1 MRVPRFPAA
10 PSLPASVPSAHPP
23 APFSVFLSYAS
34 EDRTAVAA
42 VGAALVAAG
51 IEVWFD
57 ANELRGGDA
66 WDDQIRHRIKSCTFF
81 VPVVSDTTE
90 LRTEG
95 YFRREW
101 KLAIERSHDMADDR
115 PFILPVTLIDIRPE
129 AARVPQRFRDLHWL
143 RLPGGAYPERLVEEL
158 NRMHRKVAA
167 KASGASAG
175 PSGAEPA
182 PTGGRKFPSTGFP
195 LRRIV
200 VPLLALLVL
209 GVVWMK
215 WSASRPA
222 PRAAVAPLDE
232 KSVAVLPFL
241 NMSGDTKDDYLS
253 DGLSEELLAA
263 LGRDPALRIVA
274 RTSSFAFKGRA
285 VSVQQ
290 IAAQLGVG
298 RLIEG
303 SVRRSG
309 NQLRIVVQLVN
320 GANGFRLW
328 SHEYP
333 LLLQDLFEVQAT
345 VANDVVA
352 QLFPGAGRLAAARRI
367 TTRNLDAYDAF
378 LRARSFQAK
387 PPVRENLEQAAK
399 FFSQATE
406 LDPGYAVAWARL
418 GSVWLR
424 LRTAGYDDTDANLA
438 RAHQA
443 IQHALALDP
452 ELPEAHAAL
461 AYYFT
466 KDWTNQGLAEKEL
479 EVARAGLP
487 NDPDI
492 LVALAASNLNL
503 GRKPEAVQAI
513 RQAAKLDP
521 QNGDTAN
528 FSALILDAASFYPES
543 LAERDRAYRVSGWI
557 GSLADKAFTYRNW
570 KGDLG
575 AALKA
580 LDQTLPATSDPGDLD
595 YYWRI
600 RANFLRAQGDYS
612 GALAAIDHIQIE
624 LLPSQ
629 FYYGSKSLLRAQAH
643 EAMGHPAAARPDYE
657 HALADAEKYRDA
669 NPKIFRAYT
678 SLALIYA
685 GLGREA
691 EARAAVTR
699 CLELIP
705 PSENP
710 AVAARTGL
718 RIRAQIDARFGQ
730 MDAAL
735 ETVRSQI
742 TAGFWKRQ
750 ELLLDPDWIL
760 LRRDPRFVPLA
771 QTAEP

>member
-1 MRVPRFPAA
+1 MSSPQP
-10 PSLPASVPSAHPP
+10 PP
-23 APFSVFLSYAS
+23 AYSVFLSYAS
-34 EDRTAVAA
+34 EDRAAVARLST
-42 VGAALVAAG
+42 ALQEAG

-66 WDDQIRHRIKSCTFF
+66 WDDQIRHRIKHCTFF
-81 VPVVSDTTE
+81 VPVVSATTE

-115 PFILPVTLIDIRPE
+115 PFILPVTLIDVRPE
-129 AARVPQRFRDLHWL
+129 AARVPQRFRDLHWTKL
-143 RLPGGAYPERLVEEL
+143 SGGAPAERLVEEL
-158 NRMHRKVAA
+158 QRMHRKLAA
-167 KASGASAG
+167 KAAGVHAGDPTDAESAPARASQTARS
-175 PSGAEPA
+175 PSM
-182 PTGGRKFPSTGFP
+182 
-195 LRRIV
+195 LRLLL
-200 VPLLALLVL
+200 VPLLA
-209 GVVWMK
+209 VVVFSLAWL
-215 WSASRPA
+215 WSGRVPPA
-222 PRAAVAPLDE
+222 PPLAAAPTAQLDE
-232 KSVAVLPFL
+232 KSVAVLPFV
-241 NMSGDTKDDYLS
+241 NMSGDTKDEYLS

-263 LGRDPALRIVA
+263 LGRDPGLRIVA

-285 VSVQQ
+285 VSAQQ
-290 IAAQLGVG
+290 IATQLGVA

-309 NQLRIVVQLVN
+309 DQLRIVVQLVN
-320 GANGFRLW
+320 GANGFQLW

-352 QLFPGAGRLAAARRI
+352 QLFPGARRLPGVRRL

-387 PPVRENLEQAAK
+387 PPVRENLQQAADY
-399 FFSQATE
+399 FSQATK
-406 LDPGYAVAWARL
+406 LDPNYAVAWARL
-418 GSVWLR
+418 GTVWLR
-424 LRTAGYDDTDANLA
+424 LRTSGYDDTDANLA

-452 ELPEAHAAL
+452 DLPEAHAAL
-461 AYYFT
+461 ADYFT

-479 EVARAGLP
+479 ELARSGLP

-492 LVALAASNLNL
+492 LLSLAACNLNL
-503 GRKPEAVQAI
+503 GRKAQAVQAI
-513 RQAAKLDP
+513 RQAATLDP

-543 LAERDRAYRVSGWI
+543 LAERDRAYKVSSWI

-575 AALKA
+575 QALKA

-600 RANFLRAQGDYS
+600 RTNFLRGQGDFK
-612 GALAAIDHIQIE
+612 GALAAIDHIQTE

-629 FYYGSKSLLRAQAH
+629 FYYHSKSLLHALVR
-643 EAMGHPAAARPDYE
+643 ESMSDPAAARPQFE
-657 HALADAEKYRDA
+657 RALVDAEKYRDA
-669 NPKIFRAYT
+669 NPKTLRAYT

-691 EARAAVTR
+691 DARAAAAR
-699 CLELIP
+699 CLELVP
-705 PSENP
+705 PAENP
-710 AVAARTGL
+710 AVASRTGL
-718 RIRAQIDARFGQ
+718 RVLAQIDARFGRI
-730 MDAAL
+730 DAAL

-742 TAGFWKRQ
+742 AAGFWKRQ
-750 ELLLDPDWIL
+750 DLLLDADWTL
-760 LRRDPRFVPLA
+760 LRRDARFLTLA
-771 QTAEP
+771 QSAEP

>member
-1 MRVPRFPAA
+1 M
-10 PSLPASVPSAHPP
+10 SSSHPP
-23 APFSVFLSYAS
+23 PAYSVFLSYAS
-34 EDRTAVAA
+34 EDRAAVA
-42 VGAALVAAG
+42 VIGAALAAAG

-66 WDDQIRHRIKSCTFF
+66 WDEQIRHRIKSCTFF
-81 VPVVSDTTE
+81 VPVVSATTE
-90 LRTEG
+90 HRTEG

-115 PFILPVTLIDIRPE
+115 PFIHPLTLIEIRPE
-129 AARVPQRFRDLHWL
+129 VARVPQRFRDLHWI
-143 RLPGGAYPERLVEEL
+143 RLPGGMPADRLVEEL
-158 NRMHRKVAA
+158 NRMHQKVAA
-167 KASGASAG
+167 KAARAPAGETRAESA
-175 PSGAEPA
+175 PSGGKKA
-182 PTGGRKFPSTGFP
+182 PGSP
-195 LRRIV
+195 LRRI
-200 VPLLALLVL
+200 LLPFLTLIVL
-209 GVVWMK
+209 GGVGIW
-215 WSASRPA
+215 WARSRAEPVAAAPA
-222 PRAAVAPLDE
+222 AAPLDE
-232 KSVAVLPFL
+232 KSVAVLPFV

-285 VSVQQ
+285 VSAEQ
-290 IAAQLGVG
+290 IAAQLGVA

-309 NQLRIVVQLVN
+309 DQLRIVVQLVN
-320 GANGFRLW
+320 GTNGFRLW

-333 LLLQDLFEVQAT
+333 LMLRDLFEVQAT

-352 QLFPGAGRLAAARRI
+352 QLFPGAGRLPAVRRI

-378 LRARSFQAK
+378 LRARSFQSR

-418 GSVWLR
+418 GTVWLR
-424 LRTAGYDDTDANLA
+424 LRTSGYDDTDANLA

-452 ELPEAHAAL
+452 DLPEAHAAL
-461 AYYFT
+461 ADYFT

-479 EVARAGLP
+479 EVARSGLP

-492 LVALAASNLNL
+492 LLALAATNLNL
-503 GRKPEAVQAI
+503 GRKAQAVQAI
-513 RQAAKLDP
+513 RQAATLDP

-528 FSALILDAASFYPES
+528 FSALILDAASFYPEA

-557 GSLADKAFTYRNW
+557 GSLADKSFTYRNW

-575 AALKA
+575 SAVKA

-595 YYWRI
+595 YYWRV
-600 RANFLRAQGDYS
+600 RSNFLRAQGDLK
-612 GALAAIDHIQIE
+612 GAIAAIGHLQAE

-629 FYYGSKSLLRAQAH
+629 FYYHSKSLLRAQVH
-643 EAMGHPAAARPDYE
+643 EAMGDTAAARPDYE

-669 NPKIFRAYT
+669 NPKILRAYT

-691 EARAAVTR
+691 DARAAVAR
-699 CLELIP
+699 CLELVP
-705 PSENP
+705 PAENP
-710 AVAARTGL
+710 AVASRTGL
-718 RIRAQIDARFGQ
+718 RLRAQLDARFGQ

-735 ETVRSQI
+735 ETVRGQI
-742 TAGFWKRQ
+742 AAGFWKRQ
-750 ELLLDPDWIL
+750 DLLLDADWAL
-760 LRRDPRFVPLA
+760 LRHDPRFLTLA
-771 QTAEP
+771 QSAEP